1 MSSRTCGCSTEDASR
16 LSKPLL
22 VAHWLYSSH
31 MLINHGSGP
40 RERIFK
46 VPLSQRYEGSL
57 VSFQAAWGNRER
69 ESFID
74 AVQLAP
80 ARTSSARGDVFGINS
95 ESLAASTYS
104 RLGGR
109 QRLEWLGAWQR
120 VLRTPVQFCKCGRWV
135 LRLKNEHTARI
146 ATILDI
152 QLRFWLTIMMQAH

>member
-1 MSSRTCGCSTEDASR
+1 MDLDPESASSRSHFLNAMREALSPSR
-16 LSKPLL
+16 R
-22 VAHWLYSSH
+22 
-31 MLINHGSGP
+31 HG
-40 RERIFK
+40 ET
-46 VPLSQRYEGSL
+46 
-57 VSFQAAWGNRER
+57 ER

-152 QLRFWLTIMMQAH
+152 QLRFWLTIMMQVH